1 MRGLT
6 GKVALVTGGNI
17 GIGAATSRRLAEEG
31 AALAIGYVEDPDGAR
46 DLARECSAF
55 GQQAVAVPGDVSD
68 AASVTGMVRA
78 VNEQLGAVQI
88 LVNNAGVAR
97 HTPFV
102 DIAEDE
108 WDWIFQTNIYGV
120 YRCTRA
126 VLPDMLAAGSGCIVN
141 LSSELALVGEAE
153 QVHYVATK
161 CAIIGLTKALAREVA
176 PQGVRVNAVAPGPT
190 DTRILADEERTSRFT
205 DGIPLRRLGRP
216 EEIGATIAFLCSSD
230 AEWYTGQVISPNG
243 GAVI

>member
-1 MRGLT
+1 VKGLA

-17 GIGAATSRRLAEEG
+17 GIGAATSRRLAQEG
-31 AALAIGYVEDPDGAR
+31 ATLAIGYYEDADGAL
-46 DLARECSAF
+46 DLARECSDLGHKAI
-55 GQQAVAVPGDVSD
+55 AVRGDVSD
-68 AASVTGMVRA
+68 PGSVTEMVRSA
-78 VNEQLGAVQI
+78 EASLGAIEI

-102 DIAEDE
+102 DIEEDE
-108 WDWIFQTNIYGV
+108 WNWIFQTNIYGV

-126 VLPDMLAAGSGCIVN
+126 VLPAMLQAGRGSIVN

-176 PQGVRVNAVAPGPT
+176 PHGIRVNAVAPGPT
-190 DTRILADEERTSRFT
+190 DTRILSDDERTPRYAA
-205 DGIPLRRLGRP
+205 GIPLRRLGRP
-216 EEIGATIAFLCSSD
+216 ADIAATIAFLCSPD

-243 GAVI
+243 GTVI

>member
-1 MRGLT
+1 MRGLA

-17 GIGAATSRRLAEEG
+17 GIGAATSRRLAAEG
-31 AALAIGYVEDPDGAR
+31 AALAIGYVEDPDGAQA
-46 DLARECSAF
+46 LARECSAF
-55 GQQAVAVPGDVSD
+55 GHPAVAIQGDVSD
-68 AASVTGMVRA
+68 AASVAQMVRA
-78 VNEQLGAVQI
+78 AAETLGAIEI

-102 DIAEDE
+102 DIEEEE
-108 WDWIFQTNIYGV
+108 WDWIFQTNVYGV

-126 VLPDMLAAGSGCIVN
+126 VLPAMLAANSGCIVN

-176 PQGVRVNAVAPGPT
+176 PHGVRVNAVAPGPT
-190 DTRILADEERTSRFT
+190 DTRILADTERTSQYAAS
-205 DGIPLRRLGRP
+205 IPLRRLGRP
-216 EEIGATIAFLCSSD
+216 DEIAATIAFLCSSD
-230 AEWYTGQVISPNG
+230 AEWYTGQVVSPNG
-243 GAVI
+243 GTVI

>member
-1 MRGLT
+1 MRGLA

-17 GIGAATSRRLAEEG
+17 GIGAETSRRLAEEG
-31 AALAIGYVEDPDGAR
+31 AAVAIGYYEDPEGAER
-46 DLARECSAF
+46 LARECSANDHP
-55 GQQAVAVPGDVSD
+55 AVPVHGDISD
-68 AASVTGMVRA
+68 GASVSEMVA
-78 VNEQLGAVQI
+78 TATAALGPIEI

-97 HTPFV
+97 HTAFV
-102 DIAEDE
+102 DIDEDE

-126 VLPDMLAAGSGCIVN
+126 VLPAMLNAGTGSIVN
-141 LSSELALVGEAE
+141 LSSELALVGEAM

-176 PQGVRVNAVAPGPT
+176 PHGVRVNAVAPGPT
-190 DTRILADEERTSRFT
+190 DTRILSDEERTAEYAAS
-205 DGIPLRRLGRP
+205 IPLRRLGRP
-216 EEIGATIAFLCSSD
+216 EDIAATIAFLCSAD
-230 AEWYTGQVISPNG
+230 AQWYTGQVISPNG

>member
-1 MRGLT
+1 MRGLA

-31 AALAIGYVEDPDGAR
+31 AAVAIGYYEDADGAQA
-46 DLARECSAF
+46 LAHECTYS
-55 GQQAVAVPGDVSD
+55 GHKAVAVHGDVSD
-68 AASVTGMVRA
+68 PASVTEMVA
-78 VNEQLGAVQI
+78 TATASLGTI
-88 LVNNAGVAR
+88 KFLINNAGVAR
-97 HTPFV
+97 HTPFI
-102 DIAEDE
+102 DIEEEE
-108 WDWIFQTNIYGV
+108 WNWIFQTNIYGV

-126 VLPDMLAAGSGCIVN
+126 VLPAMLKAGSGSIVN
-141 LSSELALVGEAE
+141 ISSELALVGEAE

-176 PQGVRVNAVAPGPT
+176 SRGIRVNAVAPGPT
-190 DTRILADEERTSRFT
+190 DTRILSDEERTT
-205 DGIPLRRLGRP
+205 EYAAGIPLRRLGRP
-216 EEIGATIAFLCSSD
+216 ADIAATIAFLCSSD